1 MRNKALLRAAPR
13 IACCGG
19 VVLDFIFEVERIP
32 RTPEKV
38 PAFAFREGGGG
49 LAATAAVSI
58 ASLGGAA
65 EFWGRVGDD
74 AHGLRLANLLRNRGV
89 TPFVERSP
97 GGRTPV
103 STIMVDRQGE
113 RMLAY
118 FGSETLD
125 PDPKWLPI
133 ETITAFDAVLC
144 DVRWTQG
151 ARAVLTQ
158 ARAQGIPSVLD
169 IELAASDDVAALTAL
184 SDYNLFSAPALTRF
198 TGIAEPQAALRA
210 AADRTQAV
218 VGVTL
223 GKRGFLWLDKGRC
236 WLQPAFQVKA
246 IETNG
251 AGDAFHGAF
260 AFAIARGGNISQAAR
275 FASATAALKCT
286 RRGGW
291 DSMPSAA
298 EVEDL
303 LASQPAV
310 TAATL

>member
-1 MRNKALLRAAPR
+1 LRAAPK
-13 IACCGG
+13 IACCGS
-19 VVLDFIFEVERIP
+19 VTLDFIFEVERIP
-32 RTPEKV
+32 RAPEKV

-74 AHGLRLANLLRNRGV
+74 AHGQRLASLLRSQGV

-103 STIMVDRQGE
+103 STMMVDRKGE

-118 FGSETLD
+118 FGSESLD
-125 PDPKWLPI
+125 TDPAWLPI
-133 ETITAFDAVLC
+133 ETMTALDAVLC

-151 ARAVLTQ
+151 AQAVLTQ
-158 ARAQGIPSVLD
+158 ARAQGIPSILD
-169 IELAASDDVAALTAL
+169 VELAAPDHVAALTTL

-198 TGIAEPQAALRA
+198 TGIDEPQAAIRA
-210 AADRTQAV
+210 AADRTQGA

-223 GKRGFLWLDKGRC
+223 GNRGFLWLDNGRC
-236 WLQPAFQVKA
+236 WLQPAFQVNA

-251 AGDAFHGAF
+251 AGDVFHGAF
-260 AFAIARGGNISQAAR
+260 AFAIARGDNVSHAAR

-291 DSMPSAA
+291 ESMPSLS
-298 EVEDL
+298 EVEAL
-303 LASQPAV
+303 LAAQSAV
-310 TAATL
+310 TAAPL

>member
-1 MRNKALLRAAPR
+1 LSAVPK

-32 RTPEKV
+32 RIPEKV

-58 ASLGGAA
+58 AALGGGA

-74 AHGLRLANLLRNRGV
+74 AHGQRLVDLLRECGV

-97 GGRTPV
+97 GSHTPV
-103 STIMVDRQGE
+103 STMVVDRQGE

-118 FGSETLD
+118 FGGELLD
-125 PDPKWLPI
+125 DDPSWLPLGAM
-133 ETITAFDAVLC
+133 TTLDAVLC
-144 DVRWTQG
+144 DVRWRRG
-151 ARAVLTQ
+151 AEAVLTE
-158 ARAQGIPSVLD
+158 ARARGIPSVLD
-169 IELAASDDVAALTAL
+169 VELAPPEDVAALTTL
-184 SDYNLFSAPALTRF
+184 SDYNLFSTPALTRF
-198 TGIAEPQAALRA
+198 TGIEEPQAAIRA
-210 AADRTQAV
+210 AADRTQSS

-223 GKRGFLWLDKGRC
+223 GSRGFLWLENGRC
-236 WLQPAFQVKA
+236 SLQPAFRVRA

-260 AFAIARGGNISQAAR
+260 ALSIARGDSLSHAAR

-291 DSMPSAA
+291 DSLPSLS
-298 EVEDL
+298 EVEAL
-303 LASQPAV
+303 LAAQPAV
-310 TAATL
+310 TAVLL

>member
-1 MRNKALLRAAPR
+1 LRAAPKV
-13 IACCGG
+13 ACCGS
-19 VVLDFIFEVERIP
+19 VTLDFIFEVERIP

-38 PAFAFREGGGG
+38 PAFAFHEGGGG
-49 LAATAAVSI
+49 LAATAAVAI
-58 ASLGGAA
+58 AALGGTA

-74 AHGLRLANLLRNRGV
+74 AHGQRLADLLRSRGV
-89 TPFVERSP
+89 APFVERSP

-103 STIMVDRQGE
+103 STMMVDRQGE

-133 ETITAFDAVLC
+133 ETITALDAVLC
-144 DVRWTQG
+144 DVRWAQG

-158 ARAQGIPSVLD
+158 ARAQGILSVLD
-169 IELAASDDVAALTAL
+169 VELAAPDDVAALTTL

-198 TGIAEPQAALRA
+198 TGLDEPQAAIRA
-210 AADRTQAV
+210 AADRTQAA

-223 GKRGFLWLDKGRC
+223 GNRGFLWLDNGRC
-236 WLQPAFQVKA
+236 WLQPAFQVNA
-246 IETNG
+246 VETNG

-260 AFAIARGGNISQAAR
+260 AFAIARGDDVSQAAR

-291 DSMPSAA
+291 DSMPSPS
-298 EVEDL
+298 EVDAL

-310 TAATL
+310 TPAPL

>member
-1 MRNKALLRAAPR
+1 LRAAPK
-13 IACCGG
+13 IACCGS
-19 VVLDFIFEVERIP
+19 VTLDFIFEVERIP
-32 RTPEKV
+32 RAPEKI
-38 PAFAFREGGGG
+38 PAFAFRGGGGG
-49 LAATAAVSI
+49 LAATAAFSI

-74 AHGLRLANLLRNRGV
+74 AQGQRLASLLRSHGV
-89 TPFVERSP
+89 TPFVERCP

-103 STIMVDRQGE
+103 STMMVDRQGE

-118 FGSETLD
+118 LGSESLD
-125 PDPKWLPI
+125 IDPAWLPI
-133 ETITAFDAVLC
+133 ETMMALDAVLC
-144 DVRWTQG
+144 DVRWPQG
-151 ARAVLTQ
+151 AQAVLTQ

-169 IELAASDDVAALTAL
+169 VELAAPDDVAVLTTL

-198 TGIAEPQAALRA
+198 TGLDEPQAAIRA
-210 AADRTQAV
+210 AADRTRAA

-223 GKRGFLWLDKGRC
+223 GDRGFLWLDNGRC
-236 WLQPAFQVKA
+236 WLQPAFQVNA

-260 AFAIARGGNISQAAR
+260 AFAIARGDNVSQAAR

-291 DSMPSAA
+291 ESMPSSS

-303 LASQPAV
+303 LASQSAV
-310 TAATL
+310 TSAPL